1 MMTPTPDEEAEAQR
15 GQGDP
20 SPCPRCLPECPIHP
34 LTPQD
39 QDRAWHLLGGDR
51 LSRNWSEFSVTGTVL
66 SLCRCRTLYP
76 LSSGTLR
83 RLSSRCVFGSGSSAW
98 SREGLMATEATAL

>member
-1 MMTPTPDEEAEAQR
+1 MMAPTPDEEAEAQR
-15 GQGDP
+15 GQSDP
-20 SPCPRCLPECPIHP
+20 SPFPRCLSAPTHP

-51 LSRNWSEFSVTGTVL
+51 LSRNWSEFSVTGTFL
-66 SLCRCRTLYP
+66 SLRRCPTLQA

-83 RLSSRCVFGSGSSAW
+83 RLSSHCVFGQWFLSLAQ
-98 SREGLMATEATAL
+98 EGLTATDATSL